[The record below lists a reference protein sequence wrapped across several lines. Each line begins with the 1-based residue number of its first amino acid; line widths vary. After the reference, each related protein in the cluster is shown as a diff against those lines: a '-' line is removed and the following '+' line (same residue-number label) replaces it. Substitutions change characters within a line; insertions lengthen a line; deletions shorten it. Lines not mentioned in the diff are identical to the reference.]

1 MPHDDDVAG
10 AEVDEVDGADDGD
23 DGDDD
28 AVNTLRI
35 GVLRLSRR
43 MRHISGD
50 RALSLAE
57 LSALGTLARC
67 GPMTPGELARK
78 EHVQPPSMTRIIALL
93 QERGLVAMEA
103 HPGDRRQ
110 KVVGATDEAEAML
123 RASRAQRNEWLA
135 QLVGQLDEE
144 EWAALRAA
152 APVLHKLAHL

>member
-1 MPHDDDVAG
+1 MSHDDDVAEVDG
-10 AEVDEVDGADDGD
+10 AEVDGAEVDGADDV
-23 DGDDD
+23 D

-93 QERGLVAMEA
+93 QERGLVGLEA

-110 KVVGATDEAEAML
+110 KVVGATDQAEAVL
-123 RASRAQRNEWLA
+123 QASRAQRNEWLA

>member
-1 MPHDDDVAG
+1 MAVLMPNGKPDEPDDT
-10 AEVDEVDGADDGD
+10 
-23 DGDDD
+23 D

-43 MRHISGD
+43 MRHLSVD
-50 RALSLAE
+50 RTLSLAE

-93 QERGLVAMEA
+93 QERALVALEP
-103 HPGDRRQ
+103 HPEDRRQ
-110 KVVGATDEAEAML
+110 KLVAATDQAEEML
-123 RASRAQRNEWLA
+123 AASRSQRNAWLA
-135 QLVGQLDEE
+135 ELAGELDEE

>member
-1 MPHDDDVAG
+1 MPNAMLDGPDDA
-10 AEVDEVDGADDGD
+10 
-23 DGDDD
+23 D

-43 MRHISGD
+43 LRHLSAD
-50 RALSLAE
+50 RTLSLAE

-93 QERGLVAMEA
+93 QDRGLVGLEP
-103 HPGDRRQ
+103 HPQDRRQ
-110 KVVGATDEAEAML
+110 KVVAATDQAEEML
-123 RASRAQRNEWLA
+123 EASRGQRNAWLA
-135 QLVGQLDEE
+135 QLVGELDEE